1 MTEKTYALS
10 TELPLEAEIL
20 FDLFDFSDAFSFFRK
35 RGKIEVTVYSSI
47 SFEDAYK
54 KLSDLIKVLEHL
66 VEKGNKKL
74 LLKEKLEFRMNELNP
89 EEYLT
94 LYRKYLKPVLIGN
107 SLLIVPSAADVNPED
122 IDFNTRMIVLDSLL
136 AFGTGAHPTTRMCLE
151 YLAEADLKDKTIVDA
166 GTGSGILAIAAARLG
181 AKKVYALDIDAVAV
195 AVASKNVRI
204 NAVEDVVEVHE
215 SGLHIMPELD
225 ADIIVANLTSS
236 IIVDNYAW
244 FRKSRANTIVVSGY
258 LKKEKE
264 NIDKIFS
271 RDFVRGREKTL
282 SGWVMGEFKRG

>member
-10 TELPLEAEIL
+10 IELPLEAEIL

-35 RGKIEVTVYSSI
+35 RGKLEVTVYSSI

-54 KLSDLIKVLEHL
+54 KLSDLIKVLEHQ

-74 LLKEKLEFRMNELNP
+74 LVKEKLEFRMNELDP

-94 LYRKYLKPVLIGN
+94 LYRKYLKPVLIGD

-195 AVASKNVRI
+195 AVASRNVRI